1 MGAVVSIEV
10 SADGKIVRLPPH
22 RRSKMSSFTLP
33 PEAAE
38 RLAELH
44 ARTGTPK
51 SRIVADLILG
61 APMPRK
67 R

>member
-1 MGAVVSIEV
+1 MTVTV
-10 SADGKIVRLPPH
+10 SADGQTVRVQP
-22 RRSKMSSFTLP
+22 RRAKMHAFTLS
-33 PEAAE
+33 PEAAA

-67 R
+67 RP